1 MTHADLCALAV
12 RWLKRPYS
20 ASGHGCQ
27 VAVSECKSGWTG
39 EIPDAIG
46 FRTGSDTTSGSIV
59 VEVKVS
65 RADFLADK
73 GKPHRA
79 EGAGLGT
86 WRYYMAPEG
95 LLRVEE
101 LPTRWGLLEV
111 NSRGHVKPKAGP
123 AVVAKSWRAF
133 TDALPQYRHP
143 SDHDRERTLLVMLLA
158 RLGDPEAMNLRLREA
173 NNINQ
178 RLIRR
183 LEEERKRYQRLQST
197 LWTKELAAATPRA
210 PDAGG
215 AP

>member
-1 MTHADLCALAV
+1 MTHAELCALAV

-73 GKPHRA
+73 AKPHRA
-79 EGAGLGT
+79 EGLGLGT

-95 LLRVEE
+95 LLRVED

-111 NSRGHVKPKAGP
+111 NARGHVKPIAGP
-123 AVVAKSWRAF
+123 VVHAKRWGLFADSLA
-133 TDALPQYRHP
+133 AYRHA
-143 SDHDRERTLLVMLLA
+143 SDHGRERTLLVMLLA

-173 NNINQ
+173 SNANQ
-178 RLIRR
+178 RLIRELERERERYRKLQDR
-183 LEEERKRYQRLQST
+183 LWEK
-197 LWTKELAAATPRA
+197 AAVVVEPRA
-210 PDAGG
+210 PMEGVAS
-215 AP
+215 